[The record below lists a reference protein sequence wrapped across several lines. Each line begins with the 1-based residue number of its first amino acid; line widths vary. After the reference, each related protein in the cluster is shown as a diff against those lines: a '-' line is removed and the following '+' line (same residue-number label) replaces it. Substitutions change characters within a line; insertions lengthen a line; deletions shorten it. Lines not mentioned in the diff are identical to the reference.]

1 MHAGPAAEEVVLK
14 KPAGK
19 GGISK
24 KPASNIQKP
33 VETVESS
40 DDEEDDQKRD
50 RLKAR
55 KFDKLLKMDRLP
67 DYIKDEWKH
76 VPHEALC
83 TTCIIVRLAH
93 AIMHTGCQISMYQL
107 CSIALH
113 HVLLSRMLNQ
123 VCNCFAPAHIYRSQ
137 QPYTLHES
145 CFRISHTMRC
155 HQLTHCMSHIFA
167 SATQVT

>member
-19 GGISK
+19 GGIISK

-93 AIMHTGCQISMYQL
+93 AVMHTGCQSARISCVQL
-107 CSIALH
+107 HFIMFCSVACSIKCAIVLH
-113 HVLLSRMLNQ
+113 LHT
-123 VCNCFAPAHIYRSQ
+123 FIAHS
-137 QPYTLHES
+137 S
-145 CFRISHTMRC
+145 
-155 HQLTHCMSHIFA
+155 LTHCMSHVFA
-167 SATQVT
+167 SATLCVVTNLHIA